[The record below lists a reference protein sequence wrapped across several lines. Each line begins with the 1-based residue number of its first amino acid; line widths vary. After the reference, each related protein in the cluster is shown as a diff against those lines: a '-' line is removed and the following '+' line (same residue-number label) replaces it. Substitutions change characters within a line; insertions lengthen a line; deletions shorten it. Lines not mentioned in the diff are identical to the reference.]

1 MKICRKGTHLSGGW
15 TNETDRCVIY
25 PAGRDLPPGFRVSLP
40 GWQHKKNTGWDREE
54 EVKHTRETIIAYVN
68 ECRKNGTD
76 IVLRGADLSGLDLR
90 GLDLRDAD
98 LRCAD
103 LRWTDLRYAD
113 LRGADLRWT
122 DLRYADLQ
130 DANLRGA
137 DLRWADLRRT
147 DLRWANL
154 QCADLRDADLRW
166 TDLRYADLRGAD
178 LRWTDLRYANLR
190 GADLRGADLD
200 YCGYE
205 LSCKTIGII
214 ADSRLVSQLL
224 YHLCQ
229 MDVQAC
235 PEWDELRNDERVIA
249 LANQAHV
256 IREHGL
262 PEIEPQAQEE
272 K

>member
-1 MKICRKGTHLSGGW
+1 M
-15 TNETDRCVIY
+15 
-25 PAGRDLPPGFRVSLP
+25 
-40 GWQHKKNTGWDREE
+40 
-54 EVKHTRETIIAYVN
+54 KHTRETIIAYVN

-98 LRCAD
+98 LRGAD
-103 LRWTDLRYAD
+103 LQEAD
-113 LRGADLRWT
+113 LRG
-122 DLRYADLQ
+122 
-130 DANLRGA
+130 
-137 DLRWADLRRT
+137 ADLRRT

-154 QCADLRDADLRW
+154 QCADLRGADLRGAN
-166 TDLRYADLRGAD
+166 LQCADLRGAD
-178 LRWTDLRYANLR
+178 LRGADLQEADLRRADLRGANLR
-190 GADLRGADLD
+190 GANLRGADLD